1 MLHGVMERAAGD
13 GTAQPG
19 RALHPSAHFP
29 FCSVRRGRAFP
40 GTAAVTGAG
49 GVNGAQAP
57 HR

>member
-1 MLHGVMERAAGD
+1 MLHGVMEQAPGD

-19 RALHPSAHFP
+19 RALHPSALFP
-29 FCSVRRGRAFP
+29 FCSVRPGRAFP
-40 GTAAVTGAG
+40 GTAVMGAG